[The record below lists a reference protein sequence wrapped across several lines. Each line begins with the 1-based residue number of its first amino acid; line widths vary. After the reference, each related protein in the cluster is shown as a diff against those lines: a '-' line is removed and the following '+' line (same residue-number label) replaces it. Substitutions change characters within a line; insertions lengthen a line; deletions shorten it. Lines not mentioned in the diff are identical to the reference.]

1 MRFRCMTAEIG
12 LVSTLRSDRSG
23 ISVDSVVELRLFDS
37 SGGVQ
42 EYFPGRVVPAGMYR
56 LEFYYE
62 GYRIYTGALAPST
75 NPSATLSV
83 QLQMVPIGSTQGGY
97 LALNATQTS
106 ITIVEQNSQRLT
118 FMVEGDGPILVVAK
132 VSKKPLYVERDGQ
145 RVFWSYNETSQTA
158 SVESATSGTFSM
170 VMENTSW
177 LGLPMTYLASIG
189 IVTAIITGTATALFL
204 RGKRH
209 AKAQTRT
216 QSSGKALQTAPSTA
230 YSVPSG

>member
-1 MRFRCMTAEIG
+1 
-12 LVSTLRSDRSG
+12 
-23 ISVDSVVELRLFDS
+23 
-37 SGGVQ
+37 
-42 EYFPGRVVPAGMYR
+42 
-56 LEFYYE
+56 
-62 GYRIYTGALAPST
+62 
-75 NPSATLSV
+75 
-83 QLQMVPIGSTQGGY
+83 
-97 LALNATQTS
+97 
-106 ITIVEQNSQRLT
+106 
-118 FMVEGDGPILVVAK
+118 MVEGDGPILVVAK

-216 QSSGKALQTAPSTA
+216 QRSGKALQTAPSTA